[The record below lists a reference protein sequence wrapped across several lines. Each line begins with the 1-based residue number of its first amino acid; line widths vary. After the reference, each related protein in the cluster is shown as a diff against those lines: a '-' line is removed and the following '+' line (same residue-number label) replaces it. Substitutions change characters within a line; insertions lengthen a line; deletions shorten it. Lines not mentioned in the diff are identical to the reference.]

1 MKQPKMKQPKMKQP
15 KMKQPKMKQPIS
27 ALLVW
32 ASLLV
37 GVSSVWSA
45 DKKPLEAG
53 AFSAVKNNVIQIDG
67 TEKKQAQKDGKLV
80 ESNKVDTGMQ
90 SCTEL
95 TFQDSSLL
103 RMGQNSHF
111 SFDSKERMIHLE
123 KGAMLM
129 HVPPGNGG
137 VSVETGGVVGA
148 VSGSTVMATADG
160 KGNFG
165 FVVMETEGG
174 SGKITGK
181 DGTVTTLTSGQMGVI
196 SANQSGGAT
205 VKDINV
211 TALMGSSPL
220 FSEFSTPM
228 AGAEKMQAVAQK
240 QAEAIESGVGG
251 FAQDSGAEGKSG
263 GAEDSVANVLAALTG
278 MSPEECTKAPN
289 LTLNSAKAGGENQSA
304 NLATAFAINTDA
316 GGEVSAK
323 VAAGSAQFVPTGS
336 ATAVPISSNQGFFSS
351 TGQVVALGSGD
362 TFVGTGA
369 SMVADARSGKGKA
382 VAASSMAPSDAGGP
396 GDVATAAGG
405 GDVGAGPGDVATAAG
420 GGDVG
425 AGSGGMGQ
433 SMAATQFQQLQA
445 AQDVAA
451 VQTPPTDPNATP
463 F

>member
-1 MKQPKMKQPKMKQP
+1 MKQPKMKQPF
-15 KMKQPKMKQPIS
+15 S

-37 GVSSVWSA
+37 WVSSVWSA

-53 AFSAVKNNVIQIDG
+53 AFSAVKNDVIQIDG
-67 TEKKQAQKDGKLV
+67 TEKKQAQKDGKLA
-80 ESNKVDTGMQ
+80 ESNKVDTGVQ

-137 VSVETGGVVGA
+137 VSVESGGVVGA

-165 FVVMETEGG
+165 FVVVETEGG

-181 DGTVTTLTSGQMGVI
+181 DGAVTTLTSGQMGVI

-205 VKDINV
+205 VKEVNV

-228 AGAEKMQAVAQK
+228 AGAEKMEAVAQK
-240 QAEAIESGVGG
+240 QAEAIESGASGL
-251 FAQDSGAEGKSG
+251 AQHSDAEGKSG

-304 NLATAFAINTDA
+304 DLATAFAINTDA

-323 VAAGSAQFVPTGS
+323 VASGSAQFVPTGS
-336 ATAVPISSNQGFFSS
+336 STAVPISSNQGFSSS
-351 TGQVVALGSGD
+351 TGQVAAVGSGD
-362 TFVGTGA
+362 SFVGTGA
-369 SMVADARSGKGKA
+369 SMAADARSGEGKA
-382 VAASSMAPSDAGGP
+382 VAASSMAPSDGAAAP
-396 GDVATAAGG
+396 ADVATAAG
-405 GDVGAGPGDVATAAG
+405 VESTQTAAG
-420 GGDVG
+420 GTGS
-425 AGSGGMGQ
+425 AGTG
-433 SMAATQFQQLQA
+433 
-445 AQDVAA
+445 
-451 VQTPPTDPNATP
+451 TPPPSPPTPGPVTQNGNAGDATR

>member
-1 MKQPKMKQPKMKQP
+1 MKQPF
-15 KMKQPKMKQPIS
+15 S
-27 ALLVW
+27 AWLVW

-53 AFSAVKNNVIQIDG
+53 AFGAVKNNVTQIDG
-67 TEKKQAQKDGKLV
+67 TEKKQAQKDGKLA
-80 ESNKVDTGMQ
+80 ESNKVDTGAE

-95 TFQDSSLL
+95 TFQDSSVL

-111 SFDSKERMIHLE
+111 SFDSKERMVHLE

-137 VSVETGGVVGA
+137 VSVESGGVVGA
-148 VSGSTVMATADG
+148 VSGSTVMASADG
-160 KGNFG
+160 KGNFA
-165 FVVMETEGG
+165 FVVLETEGG

-181 DGTVTTLTSGQMGVI
+181 DVSVTTLTSGQMGVI

-205 VKDINV
+205 VKEVNV
-211 TALMGSSPL
+211 TAIMGSSPL

-228 AGAEKMQAVAQK
+228 AGVEKMEAVAQK

-251 FAQDSGAEGKSG
+251 FAKESGAEGKSG

-304 NLATAFAINTDA
+304 DLATAFAINTDA

-323 VAAGSAQFVPTGS
+323 VASGSAQFVPTGS
-336 ATAVPISSNQGFFSS
+336 STAVPISSNQGFSSS
-351 TGQVVALGSGD
+351 TGQVAGLGSTD
-362 TFVGTGA
+362 SFIGTGA
-369 SMVADARSGKGKA
+369 TAVAADARSGEGKA
-382 VAASSMAPSDAGGP
+382 VAASSMAPSDGAAAP
-396 GDVATAAGG
+396 ADVATAAG
-405 GDVGAGPGDVATAAG
+405 VESTQTAAG
-420 GGDVG
+420 GTGS
-425 AGSGGMGQ
+425 AGTGTPPPSPPTPGPVNSNPNTG
-433 SMAATQFQQLQA
+433 AATPA
-445 AQDVAA
+445 
-451 VQTPPTDPNATP
+451 
-463 F
+463 

>member
-1 MKQPKMKQPKMKQP
+1 MKQPF
-15 KMKQPKMKQPIS
+15 S

-53 AFSAVKNNVIQIDG
+53 AFSALKNNVTQIEG
-67 TEKKQAQKDGKLV
+67 TEKKQAQKDGKLT
-80 ESNKVDTGMQ
+80 ESNKVDTGAE

-95 TFQDSSLL
+95 TFQDSSVL

-111 SFDSKERMIHLE
+111 SFDSKERMVHLE

-137 VSVETGGVVGA
+137 VSVESGGVVGA

-165 FVVMETEGG
+165 FVVVETEGG

-181 DGTVTTLTSGQMGVI
+181 DGSVTTLTSGQMGVI

-205 VKDINV
+205 VKEVNV

-228 AGAEKMQAVAQK
+228 AGAEKMEAVAQK
-240 QAEAIESGVGG
+240 QAEAIESGASGL
-251 FAQDSGAEGKSG
+251 AQHSDAEGKSG
-263 GAEDSVANVLAALTG
+263 GAEDSVADVLAALTG

-289 LTLNSAKAGGENQSA
+289 LTLNSATAGGENQSA
-304 NLATAFAINTDA
+304 DLATAFAINTDA

-323 VAAGSAQFVPTGS
+323 VASGSAQFVPTGS
-336 ATAVPISSNQGFFSS
+336 STAVPISSNQGFSSS
-351 TGQVVALGSGD
+351 TGQVAALGSGD
-362 TFVGTGA
+362 SFVGTGA
-369 SMVADARSGKGKA
+369 SMAADARSGEGKA
-382 VAASSMAPSDAGGP
+382 VAASSMAPSDGAAAP
-396 GDVATAAGG
+396 ADVATAAG
-405 GDVGAGPGDVATAAG
+405 AESTAAG
-420 GGDVG
+420 TETA
-425 AGSGGMGQ
+425 AGTGNAG
-433 SMAATQFQQLQA
+433 
-445 AQDVAA
+445 
-451 VQTPPTDPNATP
+451 TPPSNPTPSPVTQNPNPSPATP
-463 F
+463 GATPGA

>member
-1 MKQPKMKQPKMKQP
+1 MKQPKMKQPF
-15 KMKQPKMKQPIS
+15 S

-37 GVSSVWSA
+37 WVSSVWSA

-53 AFSAVKNNVIQIDG
+53 AFSAVKNDVIQIDG
-67 TEKKQAQKDGKLV
+67 TEKKQAQKDGKLA
-80 ESNKVDTGMQ
+80 ESNKVDTGVQ

-137 VSVETGGVVGA
+137 VSVESGGVVGA

-165 FVVMETEGG
+165 FVVVETEGG

-181 DGTVTTLTSGQMGVI
+181 DGAVTTLTSGQMGVI

-205 VKDINV
+205 VKEVNV

-228 AGAEKMQAVAQK
+228 AGAEKMEAVAQK
-240 QAEAIESGVGG
+240 QAEAIESGVSGL
-251 FAQDSGAEGKSG
+251 AQHSDAEGKSG

-304 NLATAFAINTDA
+304 DLATAFAINTDA

-323 VAAGSAQFVPTGS
+323 VASGSAQFVPTGS
-336 ATAVPISSNQGFFSS
+336 STAVPISSNQGFSSS
-351 TGQVVALGSGD
+351 TGQVAALGSTD
-362 TFVGTGA
+362 SFIGTGA
-369 SMVADARSGKGKA
+369 TALAADARSGEGKA
-382 VAASSMAPSDAGGP
+382 VAASSMAPSDGAAAP
-396 GDVATAAGG
+396 ADVATAAG
-405 GDVGAGPGDVATAAG
+405 VESTQTAAG
-420 GGDVG
+420 GTGS
-425 AGSGGMGQ
+425 AGTGTPPPSPPTPGPVNSNPNTG
-433 SMAATQFQQLQA
+433 AATPA
-445 AQDVAA
+445 
-451 VQTPPTDPNATP
+451 
-463 F
+463 

>member
-1 MKQPKMKQPKMKQP
+1 MKQPY
-15 KMKQPKMKQPIS
+15 S
-27 ALLVW
+27 AWLVW

-53 AFSAVKNNVIQIDG
+53 AFSAVKNNVTQIDG
-67 TEKKQAQKDGKLV
+67 TEKKQAQKDGKLA
-80 ESNKVDTGMQ
+80 ESNKVDTGAE

-95 TFQDSSLL
+95 TFQDSSVL

-111 SFDSKERMIHLE
+111 SFDSKERMVHLE

-137 VSVETGGVVGA
+137 VSVESGGVVGA
-148 VSGSTVMATADG
+148 VSGSTVMASADG
-160 KGNFG
+160 KGNFA
-165 FVVMETEGG
+165 FVVLETEGG

-181 DGTVTTLTSGQMGVI
+181 DGSSTTLTSGQMGVI

-205 VKDINV
+205 VKEVNV
-211 TALMGSSPL
+211 TAIMGSSPL

-228 AGAEKMQAVAQK
+228 AGVEKMEAVAQK

-251 FAQDSGAEGKSG
+251 FSQDSGAEGKSG

-304 NLATAFAINTDA
+304 DLATAFAINTDA

-323 VAAGSAQFVPTGS
+323 VASGSAQFVPTGS
-336 ATAVPISSNQGFFSS
+336 STAVPISSNQGFSS
-351 TGQVVALGSGD
+351 ATGQVAALGSGD
-362 TFVGTGA
+362 SFVGTGA
-369 SMVADARSGKGKA
+369 SMAADARSGEGKA
-382 VAASSMAPSDAGGP
+382 VAASSMAPSDGGAAP
-396 GDVATAAGG
+396 ADVATAAGAESTA
-405 GDVGAGPGDVATAAG
+405 AGTDTAAG
-420 GGDVG
+420 G
-425 AGSGGMGQ
+425 AGNAGTPPSNPTPGPVNSNPTNG
-433 SMAATQFQQLQA
+433 AATP
-445 AQDVAA
+445 V
-451 VQTPPTDPNATP
+451 
-463 F
+463 

>member
-1 MKQPKMKQPKMKQP
+1 MKQPF
-15 KMKQPKMKQPIS
+15 S
-27 ALLVW
+27 AWLVW

-53 AFSAVKNNVIQIDG
+53 AFSAVKNNVTQIDG
-67 TEKKQAQKDGKLV
+67 TEKKQAQKDGKLA
-80 ESNKVDTGMQ
+80 ESNKVDTGAE

-95 TFQDSSLL
+95 TFQDSSVL

-111 SFDSKERMIHLE
+111 SFDSKERMVHLE

-137 VSVETGGVVGA
+137 VSVESGGVVGA
-148 VSGSTVMATADG
+148 VSGSTVMASADG
-160 KGNFG
+160 KGNFA
-165 FVVMETEGG
+165 FVVLETEGG

-181 DGTVTTLTSGQMGVI
+181 DGSSTTLTSGQMGVI

-205 VKDINV
+205 VKEVNV
-211 TALMGSSPL
+211 TAIMGSSPL

-228 AGAEKMQAVAQK
+228 AGVEKMEAVAQK

-251 FAQDSGAEGKSG
+251 FAKESGAEGKSG

-304 NLATAFAINTDA
+304 DLATAFAINTDA

-323 VAAGSAQFVPTGS
+323 VASGSAQFVPTGS
-336 ATAVPISSNQGFFSS
+336 STAVPISSNQGFSSS
-351 TGQVVALGSGD
+351 TGQVAALGSGD
-362 TFVGTGA
+362 SFVGTGA
-369 SMVADARSGKGKA
+369 SMAADARSGEGKA
-382 VAASSMAPSDAGGP
+382 VAASSMAPSDGGAAP
-396 GDVATAAGG
+396 ADVATAAGAESTA
-405 GDVGAGPGDVATAAG
+405 AGTDTAAG
-420 GGDVG
+420 G
-425 AGSGGMGQ
+425 AGNAGTPPSNPTPGPVNSNPTNG
-433 SMAATQFQQLQA
+433 AATP
-445 AQDVAA
+445 V
-451 VQTPPTDPNATP
+451 
-463 F
+463 

>member
-1 MKQPKMKQPKMKQP
+1 
-15 KMKQPKMKQPIS
+15 MKQPIS
-27 ALLVW
+27 AWLVW

-53 AFSAVKNNVIQIDG
+53 AFSAVKNNVTQVDG
-67 TEKKQAQKDGKLV
+67 TEKKQAQKDGKLA
-80 ESNKVDTGMQ
+80 ESNKVDTGAE

-95 TFQDSSLL
+95 TFQDSSVL

-111 SFDSKERMIHLE
+111 SFDSKERMVHLE

-137 VSVETGGVVGA
+137 VSVESGGVVGA
-148 VSGSTVMATADG
+148 VSGSTVMASADG
-160 KGNFG
+160 KGNFA
-165 FVVMETEGG
+165 FVVLETEGG

-181 DGTVTTLTSGQMGVI
+181 DGSSTTLTSGQMGVI

-205 VKDINV
+205 VKEVNV
-211 TALMGSSPL
+211 TAIMGSSPL

-228 AGAEKMQAVAQK
+228 AGVGKMEAVAQK

-251 FAQDSGAEGKSG
+251 FAKESGAEGKSG

-304 NLATAFAINTDA
+304 DLATAFAINTDA

-323 VAAGSAQFVPTGS
+323 VASGSAQFVPTGS
-336 ATAVPISSNQGFFSS
+336 STAVPISSNQGFSSS
-351 TGQVVALGSGD
+351 TGQVAALGSGD
-362 TFVGTGA
+362 SFVGTGA
-369 SMVADARSGKGKA
+369 SMAADARSGEGKA
-382 VAASSMAPSDAGGP
+382 VAASSMAPSDGGAAP
-396 GDVATAAGG
+396 ADVATAAGAESTA
-405 GDVGAGPGDVATAAG
+405 AGTDTAAG
-420 GGDVG
+420 G
-425 AGSGGMGQ
+425 AGNAGTPPSNPTPGPVNSNPTNG
-433 SMAATQFQQLQA
+433 AATP
-445 AQDVAA
+445 V
-451 VQTPPTDPNATP
+451 
-463 F
+463 